1 MSLSRAGRDDG
12 RDPGSHG
19 RRHVVLQS
27 GGDGALNGHYI
38 GCDPGTGP
46 LWPVYVF
53 GQNGDTRS
61 GPAGEW
67 ETLELTLRPG
77 STTQFS
83 TLFVTADRQLTAV
96 PASPGVPA
104 HLETRVDGA
113 IGLWETESAVTE
125 PTVSVS
131 GIGMRMARSSMTSC

>member
-1 MSLSRAGRDDG
+1 MQIHMKLD
-12 RDPGSHG
+12 
-19 RRHVVLQS
+19 
-27 GGDGALNGHYI
+27 GHYI

-46 LWPVYVF
+46 QWPVYVY

-83 TLFVTADRQLTAV
+83 TLFLAADRQLSAV

-104 HLETRVDGA
+104 HLETRADGA

-125 PTVSVS
+125 PDGLSLWYRDENGLVVDDFVLT
-131 GIGMRMARSSMTSC
+131 IEAA